1 MANYQSTHTGAEI
14 DAGIDLL
21 NNNSAT
27 GGQVLMAD
35 GVGKASWQNAQG
47 GALWYIHRVV
57 MSNTADTTE
66 ILFFTDN
73 NLFPINNLD
82 ELYRSISGIEA
93 VRYYKIQG
101 DVSTLCNAFYVRSF
115 PTNTSNTTNFNLFA
129 FNSQGEIISIPVA
142 FISDTVTPLQ

>member
-35 GVGKASWQNAQG
+35 GEGKASWQNAQG

-73 NLFPINNLD
+73 NPLEITSLED
-82 ELYRSISGIEA
+82 LYIAITGIEG

-115 PTNTSNTTNFNLFA
+115 QTNTANTTNFNLFA